1 MEDHGDPRMTQ
12 PESSERWVYLLG
24 GFAAIVGSL
33 MGLVGN
39 LIHPA
44 TPIGDPEGVVRV
56 IAESD
61 AWTLIHLVI
70 VFGIVLMLGGLVA
83 LYRAIGGGVARVL
96 ARFGLAA
103 AIVGIAIGV
112 VLVILD
118 GVAAKQLADQWAIA
132 PQEERT
138 IAFRIALANETI
150 NFALASSFNIV
161 FAGATFILFGLAV
174 AFSGAY
180 RESLGWIVVV
190 AGIVSVGAGLI
201 QAFSGQPT
209 MASRVLTII
218 GPTVITLWLLV
229 IGVLLVR
236 KARQTTSEP

>member
-1 MEDHGDPRMTQ
+1 MQGHGDPRMTQ
-12 PESSERWVYLLG
+12 PESSERWVYMFG
-24 GFAAIVGSL
+24 GLAAIIGSRL
-33 MGLVGN
+33 GMVGN

-44 TPIGDPEGVVRV
+44 TPLADPEGVVRV

-61 AWTLIHLVI
+61 AWPLIHLVI

-83 LYRAIGGGVARVL
+83 LNRSIPDGVARAL

-118 GVAAKQLADQWAIA
+118 GVAAKQLADHWAIA

-138 IAFRIALANETI
+138 IALRIVLANETI

-174 AFSGAY
+174 AFSGVY
-180 RESLGWIVVV
+180 RVFLGWVVVV

-201 QAFSGQPT
+201 QAFTGEPT
-209 MASRVLTII
+209 MASRILTII

-236 KARQTTSEP
+236 KARPTT